1 MTVTLRTWRI
11 AAQARLEF
19 DLDDVAVRALLDLF
33 DQPLSPVERQA
44 ALLYVLGARSPK
56 PVRATAVQAHADQAL
71 SEAET
76 PTTEGEER

>member
-1 MTVTLRTWRI
+1 MTVTLRAWRI
-11 AAQARLEF
+11 AAQARLDF

-44 ALLYVLGARSPK
+44 ALLYVLGARSEK
-56 PVRATAVQAHADQAL
+56 PVRAASLQAHIDQAL

-76 PTTEGEER
+76 PTPEGEQR